1 VYPLLRSLLF
11 RLGPEASHT
20 LALEALKRTHRLG
33 GARLLCRRPP
43 LLPRRVMG
51 IDFPN
56 PVGLAA
62 GLDKNG
68 DYLDALASLGFG
80 FIELGTVTPRPQP
93 GNPRPRLFRLPRAQA
108 LINRMGFNNK
118 GVDHLVTR
126 VRRARYRGVLGINIG
141 KNFDTPLERATE
153 DYLICLRRVY
163 SLASYVVINV
173 SSPNTAGLRDLQHGE
188 LLDELLAALKA
199 EQKLLTVQYARYV
212 PLVIKI
218 APDMNEAELELV
230 ADRLLAHGIDG
241 VTATNTTL
249 GRQGVQGL
257 PHAEQAGGLSGAPL
271 QERATEVVRLLSR
284 YLHGRIPIIGVG
296 GIVNPEG
303 ALQKLRNGA
312 SLVQLYTGLIYR
324 GPALIGESVWALH
337 EEALRGLGTSGR

>member
-1 VYPLLRSLLF
+1 AVAVYPLLRSLLF

-108 LINRMGFNNK
+108 LINRM
-118 GVDHLVTR
+118 
-126 VRRARYRGVLGINIG
+126 
-141 KNFDTPLERATE
+141 
-153 DYLICLRRVY
+153 
-163 SLASYVVINV
+163 
-173 SSPNTAGLRDLQHGE
+173 
-188 LLDELLAALKA
+188 
-199 EQKLLTVQYARYV
+199 
-212 PLVIKI
+212 
-218 APDMNEAELELV
+218 
-230 ADRLLAHGIDG
+230 
-241 VTATNTTL
+241 
-249 GRQGVQGL
+249 
-257 PHAEQAGGLSGAPL
+257 
-271 QERATEVVRLLSR
+271 
-284 YLHGRIPIIGVG
+284 
-296 GIVNPEG
+296 
-303 ALQKLRNGA
+303 
-312 SLVQLYTGLIYR
+312 
-324 GPALIGESVWALH
+324 
-337 EEALRGLGTSGR
+337 